1 MDNDD
6 NYEEDIDDYVE
17 DNDDINKNY
26 FNVQ

>member
-6 NYEEDIDDYVE
+6 NYEEDIDDYVD